1 MTSKNL
7 MVEQQVKEYQSRLT
21 HIDEL
26 IERAKKG
33 VKETSPHKEQ
43 LTQLQQER
51 NKLAAQY
58 DKFRLSSVDN
68 WRKEEIEK
76 SGPMAIWDA
85 LAQQLEK
92 LVETL
97 ER

>member
-1 MTSKNL
+1 MTGKNL
-7 MVEQQVKEYQSRLT
+7 MVEQQIKEYQSRLT

-26 IERAKKG
+26 IERATKG
-33 VKETSPHKEQ
+33 VKETSPHKEK
-43 LTQLQQER
+43 LTRLQQER

-58 DKFRLSSVDN
+58 DKFRLQSVEN

-92 LVETL
+92 LVESL